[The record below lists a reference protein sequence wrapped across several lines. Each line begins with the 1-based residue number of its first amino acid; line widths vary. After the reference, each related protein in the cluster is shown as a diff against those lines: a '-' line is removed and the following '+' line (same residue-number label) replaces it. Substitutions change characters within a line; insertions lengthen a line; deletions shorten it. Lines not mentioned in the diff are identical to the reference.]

1 MRQLKFDRLSLGEL
15 ELEENRELTYE
26 MLKIEKPMPHRGR
39 LYLNSSMYLTGAV
52 ICGRYWDRTSDPF
65 HVKEVRYRCA
75 NRPFYKIKYTL
86 N

>member
-1 MRQLKFDRLSLGEL
+1 MRQLKFDRLFLAEL
-15 ELEENRELTYE
+15 EWAENLEWIYE
-26 MLKIEKPMPHRGR
+26 MLEIVKPMQHHG
-39 LYLNSSMYLTGAV
+39 YLNLNSLRYLTGVV

-75 NRPFYKIKYTL
+75 NRPFSKIKYTL